1 MKIQGNDHFIPW
13 CLNTISHTILRV
25 PIYRYGHSITARL
38 NLLLSNGWHPIVYC
52 QGTRILFWLRG
63 MIIKGSN
70 HRWQAQIRWKKCW
83 TTIHAFQELKQ
94 GNTEILGTARPRDM
108 YPRFWIGSQNTWGT
122 WIFTKSLAD
131 TLYNTILRIA
141 RNLLETKEN
150 IKIESDSFYHIIFDR
165 FSWGSSKFFFFFEKK
180 NPKWP
185 IFKMAVFQNRQFLK
199 FFCKN
204 FTDWCLGW

>member
-94 GNTEILGTARPRDM
+94 GNTEILGKVRT
-108 YPRFWIGSQNTWGT
+108 FWETHKIWTNLPCGFDKSADLLSKRQNHKED
-122 WIFTKSLAD
+122 FFKLCVLLKKSEL
-131 TLYNTILRIA
+131 
-141 RNLLETKEN
+141 
-150 IKIESDSFYHIIFDR
+150 
-165 FSWGSSKFFFFFEKK
+165 
-180 NPKWP
+180 
-185 IFKMAVFQNRQFLK
+185 
-199 FFCKN
+199 
-204 FTDWCLGW
+204 